1 MLFDLKIKHVFV
13 FPYSNPLDAL
23 RASVPLVRGTIIDS
37 APLTRGA
44 TGGCLEV

>member
-23 RASVPLVRGTIIDS
+23 RASVPHDM
-37 APLTRGA
+37 
-44 TGGCLEV
+44 GGDGGLP